1 MMARALGSEVNATVL
16 WVSLADITSK
26 YIGESEK

>member
-1 MMARALGSEVNATVL
+1 MLTQAVCNGVNANIF
-16 WVSLADITSK
+16 WVSLADVMSK